1 MPQLTALMLTNDA
14 VRAAVISDPYTSKPR
29 LQHYHI
35 VPLPQGA
42 VADGEIVDD
51 SRDKVV
57 TLLRTL
63 INNHNYPKDDV
74 ALCYASRRLVLR
86 EANFPDMALSELK
99 QTLPFQ
105 AEGLIPLPVDQSLL
119 DFVPLSKEQTSE
131 GTMLHGLIVATL
143 RSGIESVAEAVER
156 AGFVLRTID
165 AAPFCLARVFA
176 SSSVN
181 RVQAIVNVGASNTD
195 VIVMANGQAQ
205 YVRTVTSGDNDVID
219 AIANALNIPRDN
231 ALQIKRRIG
240 LQNVV
245 GDEKLEKAEEVIRET
260 VAQLIVG
267 VRNTINYYDNTH
279 PDDTIQ
285 TVLLTGI
292 GATLGGFPAVLAS
305 STNKVVRLG
314 DPFTNFSLSRDVTE
328 HNIAAHAAD
337 YAAVLG
343 LALGKRPQQ

>member
-1 MPQLTALMLTNDA
+1 MSQLTALMLSNDA
-14 VRAAVISDPYTSKPR
+14 VRAAIIGDPYSSKPKV
-29 LQHYHI
+29 LHFHM

-42 VADGEIVDD
+42 VVDGEIADD
-51 SRDKVV
+51 AKDKVV
-57 TLLRTL
+57 TLLKTL
-63 INNHNYPKDDV
+63 IKNHRYPTDNV
-74 ALCYASRRLVLR
+74 ALAYASRRLVLR
-86 EANFPDMALSELK
+86 EANFPDMGLDELR

-105 AEGLIPLPVDQSLL
+105 AEGLIPLPVDQSIL
-119 DFVPLSKEQTSE
+119 DFVPISKENTSQ

-143 RSGIESVAEAVER
+143 RSGLESVADVVEH
-156 AGFVLRTID
+156 AGFILSTID
-165 AAPFCLARVFA
+165 AAPFCVARVFA

-195 VIVMANGQAQ
+195 VLVMENGSPR
-205 YVRTVTSGDNDVID
+205 YVRTVTAGDNDVID
-219 AIANALNIPRDN
+219 AVASALSIPHDN
-231 ALQIKRRIG
+231 AVQIKRRIG

-245 GDEKLEKAEEVIRET
+245 GDERLEKAEEVIRET

-267 VRNTINYYDNTH
+267 VRNTVNYYDNAH
-279 PDDTIQ
+279 PDNPIQ
-285 TVLLTGI
+285 TILLTGI

-314 DPFTNFSLSRDVTE
+314 DPFANFSLSKDVVD

-343 LALGKRPQQ
+343 LALGKRP